1 MHPASWHRRKL
12 HELRQAGQEV
22 PTDIDKLEQLLGT
35 WRQYKSEH
43 EGADGSSSG
52 GVPLGHLGHKGL
64 PCPLAGAP
72 VGKNTK

>member
-1 MHPASWHRRKL
+1 MQVERM
-12 HELRQAGQEV
+12 
-22 PTDIDKLEQLLGT
+22 LGT

-43 EGADGSSSG
+43 VAAEGST
-52 GVPLGHLGHKGL
+52 VPFGHVGHKGL